1 MQELFS
7 EILTSYIVKV
17 GVKRKEKEVESSKK
31 NRPCLKKMMTP
42 PLAFGST
49 GEKMPDRI
57 TKENIQKS
65 KKRKTS

>member
-17 GVKRKEKEVESSKK
+17 GVKRREKEVESSK
-31 NRPCLKKMMTP
+31 NRLCLKKMMTP

-49 GEKMPDRI
+49 GERMPDRI